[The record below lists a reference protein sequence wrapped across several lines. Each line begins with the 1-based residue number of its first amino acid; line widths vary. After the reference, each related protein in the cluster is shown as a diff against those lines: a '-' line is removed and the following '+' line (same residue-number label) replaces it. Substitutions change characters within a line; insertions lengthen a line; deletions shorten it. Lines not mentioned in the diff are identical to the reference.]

1 MCGIAG
7 CLNLA
12 REHPIDTNALHAMT
26 SALVHRGPDGEGFY
40 VDGAIGLGHRRL
52 AIIDLLGG
60 RQPLQNESGTVWL
73 ICNGE
78 IYNHVELRRDLAMR
92 HRFRTQS
99 DSEVILHLYEERG
112 VDCLDE
118 LNGMFAFALWDAQAE
133 LLILARDRLGIKPL
147 YWTMAEGHFAFASE
161 IKALIAGGLVEPR
174 RNEDALAEYLTF
186 QFLLGHQTL
195 FDGVQRLEPGTCL
208 RLRPFADRRPT
219 ISRYWDISSEV
230 DEAFDYD
237 DGVRR
242 VDMLLR
248 DAVSLRLRSDVPVGA
263 YLSGGLDSSV
273 VTSLAARQ
281 LDGQAQLSV
290 FSGAFD
296 GGDAFDETRYAR
308 LVAEQSQAAYHEV
321 RPDEDGFVRDLP
333 KLIYALDE
341 PAAGPGVFPQ
351 FAVSQLATQHVKVCL
366 GGQGGDELFGGYARY
381 LAAYLEQC
389 LKGAIHGTQHGGNFV
404 VTWDDIAPNLPML
417 SGYTQLLQSFWSD
430 GLFDDMDMRYLRLID
445 RSQGVAPFMAR
456 DTLNA
461 NAMAGIEQRF
471 RHHFNAG
478 GARSY
483 FSKMTG
489 FDLKWLLP
497 ALLQV
502 EDRVSMAV
510 SLESRVPLLDHRIV
524 DAVTRMSPRM
534 RFRGGSSKR
543 ILRDVAQPYVPQAIL
558 KRTDK
563 MGFPMPLNQWLSRE
577 PTRSFVMD
585 TLLSRAARQRGVW
598 NISALERH
606 LQTGGGFS
614 RGVWGLLCLELWH
627 RTFIDRQFVQTTG
640 SRSAVTRI
648 PPAINVAARAS

>member
-7 CLNLA
+7 CLNLN
-12 REHPIDTNALHAMT
+12 RDQPVDTNALHAMT
-26 SALVHRGPDGEGFY
+26 TALAHRGPDGEGFH
-40 VDGAIGLGHRRL
+40 VDGAVGLGHRRL
-52 AIIDLLGG
+52 AIIDLVGG
-60 RQPLQNESGTVWL
+60 RQPLSNESGTVWL

-78 IYNHVELRRDLAMR
+78 IYNHIELRRDLATR

-112 VDCLDE
+112 LDCLE
-118 LNGMFAFALWDAQAE
+118 QLNGMFAFALWDARAE
-133 LLILARDRLGIKPL
+133 RLVLARDRLGIKPL
-147 YWTMAEGHFAFASE
+147 YWTLNDGTFSFASE
-161 IKALIAGGLVEPR
+161 IKALIAGGMVDPQ

-186 QFLLGHQTL
+186 QFLLGDQTL
-195 FDGVQRLEPGTCL
+195 FKGVYRLEPGTCL
-208 RLRPFADRRPT
+208 SLRPFDERRPT
-219 ISRYWDISSEV
+219 ITRYWDISCEV

-237 DGVRR
+237 GGVRR
-242 VDMLLR
+242 VDMLLQ
-248 DAVSLRLRSDVPVGA
+248 DAVALRMRSDVPVGA

-281 LDGQAQLSV
+281 LDGASQLSV

-296 GGDAFDETRYAR
+296 GGEAFDETRYAR
-308 LVAEQSQAAYHEV
+308 MVAEHSHAAYHEV
-321 RPDEDGFVRDLP
+321 RPDEHGFVRDLP
-333 KLIYALDE
+333 RLIYALDE
-341 PAAGPGVFPQ
+341 PAAGPGVYPQ
-351 FAVSQLATQHVKVCL
+351 FAVSQLAAQHVKVCL

-389 LKGAIHGTQHGGNFV
+389 LKGAIHGTQHAGNFV
-404 VTWDDIAPNLPML
+404 VTWDEIAPNLPML
-417 SGYTQLLQSFWSD
+417 GGYTNLLQSFWSN
-430 GLFDDMDMRYLRLID
+430 GLFEDMDMRYLRLID
-445 RSQGVAPFMAR
+445 RAQGVAPFMAG

-461 NAMAGIEQRF
+461 QAKAQVEERF
-471 RHHFNAG
+471 RHYFNAG

-489 FDLKWLLP
+489 FDMKWLLP

-510 SLESRVPLLDHRIV
+510 SLESRVPLLDHRVV

-543 ILRDVAQPYVPQAIL
+543 ILRDAAQQHVPQAVL
-558 KRTDK
+558 NRTDK

-585 TLLSRAARQRGVW
+585 TLLSRAARQRGLW
-598 NISALERH
+598 NIDALERH
-606 LQTGGGFS
+606 LQNGGGFS

-627 RTFIDRQFVQTTG
+627 RTFIDRQFVG
-640 SRSAVTRI
+640 ESVRRSGLGRI
-648 PPAINVAARAS
+648 APAAARAS